1 MDIVVEEEKTFEEAL
16 EKALIK
22 LNANQSEVVYKK
34 EEMTGKLFKSSSVK
48 VTVATKREILN
59 QIKAYLK
66 QLVEG
71 LGLKIELESNIRE
84 DSYNIKMFSDNNP
97 ILIGKN
103 GQTLKALETLIKQKL
118 LKDWKIYFK
127 INLDVEDY
135 KEKRIDYLEKL
146 AVRTARE
153 VRSTKIDATLEN
165 MNSYERRIIHNK
177 LTDFKGIITTSEGEE
192 PNRHII
198 IKAEK

>member
-1 MDIVVEEEKTFEEAL
+1 MDIVVEEKTFEEAL
-16 EKALIK
+16 EKALVK

>member
-16 EKALIK
+16 EKALVK

-165 MNSYERRIIHNK
+165 MNSYERRIINNK
-177 LTDFKGIITTSEGEE
+177 LTYFKGIITTSEGDQ

>member
-16 EKALIK
+16 EKALVK